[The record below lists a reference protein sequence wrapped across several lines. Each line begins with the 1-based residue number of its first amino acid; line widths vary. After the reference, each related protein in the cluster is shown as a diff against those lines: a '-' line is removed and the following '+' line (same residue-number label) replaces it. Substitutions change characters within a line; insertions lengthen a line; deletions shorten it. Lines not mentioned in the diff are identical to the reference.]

1 MSDPDSPVRPSSAKR
16 RHAWLSA
23 LVWLLAALPILQIVR
38 FPGISHWDFR
48 VYYSAAMTYERG
60 LDPYDYDQREKVF
73 PAPEM
78 EFFYPPATLHLFRPL
93 ASLPYEVASLLW
105 LGFKLSALALL
116 LLVWHRKFEPLN
128 PRFPMV
134 LFFLLAFSSALY
146 RDLTTG
152 NITIPEQ
159 LVLWLGF
166 SFLLDRRYLAFA
178 LCVAIA
184 AQFKLQPVVFL
195 GLLLFVDGRPRWLEA
210 GAGLAGF
217 LGLFSLNF
225 LLEPGLTRSFLSRI
239 STMEGNLDE
248 RGPFNPSL
256 LAFVQDGIDLAFKGL
271 HGLVPHVDRMI
282 YAAAVL
288 GVAALCCHRLRAD
301 REGRPAPDAK
311 TLVYVAC
318 LAFCVVVP
326 RMKDYAYVICLI
338 PALAILRRQKEL
350 LAPVAAF
357 LVLAPSLSSYV
368 LFPMIGRFDAFSRF
382 LYAYLPL
389 LAAGAMLWLYLEELR
404 RDPIR

>member
-1 MSDPDSPVRPSSAKR
+1 MSDPGGPARPHPTGKR
-16 RHAWLSA
+16 NAWLSA

-38 FPGISHWDFR
+38 FPGISQWDFR

-78 EFFYPPATLHLFRPL
+78 EFFYPPVSLHLFRPL
-93 ASLPYEVASLLW
+93 TSLPYGTASLSW
-105 LGFKLSALALL
+105 LALKLSALALL

-195 GLLLFVDGRPRWLEA
+195 GLLLFADVRPRWIEA
-210 GAGLAGF
+210 GAGLAAF
-217 LGLFSLNF
+217 LALFSLNF
-225 LLEPGLTRSFLSRI
+225 LLEPGLTRSFLLRI
-239 STMEGNLDE
+239 ASMGGNLDE

-271 HGLVPHVDRMI
+271 PGLVPHVDRMI

-288 GVAALCCHRLRAD
+288 GIAALCFHRLGVGRP
-301 REGRPAPDAK
+301 GRPAPDAK
-311 TLVYVAC
+311 ALVYVAC

-338 PALAILRRQKEL
+338 PALAILRRQKEN
-350 LAPVAAF
+350 LAPVGAF
-357 LVLAPSLSSYV
+357 LVLAPSLSSYI
-368 LFPMIGRFDAFSRF
+368 LFPMIGRLDAFTRF

-389 LAAGAMLWLYLEELR
+389 LAAGAMLRLYLEELR